1 MHYKQSYKKLI
12 IWIIWFMASFFSLPF
27 LPIDNIAFI
36 TRLSLN
42 YLTLNITLLMF
53 IIYKTE
59 AIYWFNGTTYEEALN
74 AGSQR
79 RKAFA
84 LRHLQFFGY
93 FTLSFFFV
101 SILLHAICMPYWIDM
116 TICFIGLIAVALSTN
131 TIKL

>member
-12 IWIIWFMASFFSLPF
+12 IWIIWFMASFLSLPF

-93 FTLSFFFV
+93 FTLSFFIV
-101 SILLHAICMPYWIDM
+101 SIFLHAICMPYWIDI